1 MCQPCAVTARRRI
14 LAALG
19 LIALTAVVVIG
30 LGQARHGGVASSA
43 APSPAAVSAQLSGSP
58 PPLAALHAQ
67 ASVLLSGDIGAVR
80 ARLASLRGYP
90 VVVNKWG
97 SWCPPCVREFPAFG
111 TAAAALGRRIA
122 FLGID
127 SVDPRP
133 GAVAFLRGHPVS
145 YPSYVD
151 ADGTLGTTLTHST
164 AAPVTVFYDRRGREA
179 FIHQGPYLT
188 PAELERDVGR
198 YVP

>member
-19 LIALTAVVVIG
+19 VVALAAVVVVG
-30 LGQARHGGVASSA
+30 LGQARREGVPSSA
-43 APSPAAVSAQLSGSP
+43 APSPGAVSGQLRGSP
-58 PPLAALHAQ
+58 PPLAALHTQ
-67 ASVLLSGDIGAVR
+67 AAVLLGGDTRTVR

-97 SWCPPCVREFPAFG
+97 SWCPPCVREFPAFQ
-111 TAAAALGRRIA
+111 TASAALGRRIA

-133 GAVAFLRGHPVS
+133 GALAFLREHPVS

-188 PAELERDVGR
+188 PAALERDVSR